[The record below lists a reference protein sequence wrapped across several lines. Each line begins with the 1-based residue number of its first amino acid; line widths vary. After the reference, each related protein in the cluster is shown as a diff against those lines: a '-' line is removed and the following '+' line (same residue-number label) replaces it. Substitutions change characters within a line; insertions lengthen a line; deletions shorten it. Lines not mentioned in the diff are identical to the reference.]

1 MNNTLKRKEKRL
13 TKEMFLRLELRR
25 LRNKLQFVIGTD
37 AIPDYIFTSG
47 HFTESASYQT
57 IPTQYW
63 ETYAHSTYLNTGIP

>member
-1 MNNTLKRKEKRL
+1 MNNTLKRKEKDSQR
-13 TKEMFLRLELRR
+13 KGFLLELQR

-63 ETYAHSTYLNTGIP
+63 ETYAHSTYLNTGIL